1 MGLLDLFAGN
11 DDNKKDIDDESLF
24 VTLFDNEKEEVTKN
38 DWTSSDFDDETEDE
52 DDYYNEDER

>member
-1 MGLLDLFAGN
+1 MGLLDLF

>member
-1 MGLLDLFAGN
+1 MGLLDLFAG
-11 DDNKKDIDDESLF
+11 DDKKNDIDDESLF